1 MMKYH
6 VASIAERHNYAECYT
21 QEIINEVRISFA
33 YSRFATTCHL
43 GGQYNIFF
51 FRRIYIKMEFSSQRE
66 IPGDSDNH
74 DFGIH

>member
-1 MMKYH
+1 M
-6 VASIAERHNYAECYT
+6 ASTGERLNYTECYT
-21 QEIINEVRISFA
+21 QEIINEARISFA
-33 YSRFATTCHL
+33 YSRFVTTCYV

-66 IPGDSDNH
+66 IPGDSDNL

>member
-43 GGQYNIFF
+43 GGQYNNFF
-51 FRRIYIKMEFSSQRE
+51 FSK
-66 IPGDSDNH
+66 NLH
-74 DFGIH
+74 